1 MRVLQLKEDSV
12 ASAEGVVS
20 IMADKSLVG
29 RASWG
34 KRVEM
39 ATVSHPVI
47 ASVADSAAERERK
60 ATSSEQRAISR
71 IPRCHLVSGDG
82 GQEPVSWKASYKA

>member
-29 RASWG
+29 QGCDSIDILG
-34 KRVEM
+34 KPSTPALIIFGVLRHV
-39 ATVSHPVI
+39 
-47 ASVADSAAERERK
+47 
-60 ATSSEQRAISR
+60 
-71 IPRCHLVSGDG
+71 
-82 GQEPVSWKASYKA
+82 

>member
-29 RASWG
+29 RTSWG
-34 KRVEM
+34 KRVC
-39 ATVSHPVI
+39 
-47 ASVADSAAERERK
+47 K
-60 ATSSEQRAISR
+60 
-71 IPRCHLVSGDG
+71 L
-82 GQEPVSWKASYKA
+82 SYHTLRGCEKPAQSFR